1 MMQFRSLVKAHWDKY
16 LPEMVKE
23 MKAEGTYEKLLNS
36 EAQRMS
42 EELAQMVRG
51 GAQIAVQTRGSWHS
65 MAVAV
70 GAQMVN
76 TFGPPTLAISRGV
89 CVVETPLILLIDLD
103 I

>member
-51 GAQIAVQTRGSWHS
+51 GAQIAAAMEIIRKEYLYIPS
-65 MAVAV
+65 
-70 GAQMVN
+70 
-76 TFGPPTLAISRGV
+76 
-89 CVVETPLILLIDLD
+89 ETTDE
-103 I
+103 